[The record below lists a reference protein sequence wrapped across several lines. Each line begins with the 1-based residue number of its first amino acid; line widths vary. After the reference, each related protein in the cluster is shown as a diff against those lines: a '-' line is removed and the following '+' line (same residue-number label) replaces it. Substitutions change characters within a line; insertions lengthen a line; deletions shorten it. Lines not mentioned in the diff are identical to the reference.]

1 MISLVAQM
9 VKSSPLSA
17 GDSGGMGLIPGLGR
31 SPGKGMAT
39 HSSVLAWEI
48 PWTEEPGGL
57 QSVGSQVIQLSD
69 WATTVGLQCY
79 INFCSTVVAQL
90 YIHILFDYG
99 LSHNTEYSSLCCKYS
114 EALLSIHLVYSS
126 LHLLIPDSQPTLPPW
141 QPQLCSSC
149 LLTDFFFIFICTAA
163 AAAATAVF
171 WGALTV
177 CQALS

>member
-1 MISLVAQM
+1 M
-9 VKSSPLSA
+9 
-17 GDSGGMGLIPGLGR
+17 
-31 SPGKGMAT
+31 
-39 HSSVLAWEI
+39 
-48 PWTEEPGGL
+48 
-57 QSVGSQVIQLSD
+57 
-69 WATTVGLQCY
+69 
-79 INFCSTVVAQL
+79 AQL

-99 LSHNTEYSSLCCKYS
+99 LSHNIEYSSLCCKYS

-171 WGALTV
+171 LGGGHLLCAKHCPRSLDILAHSLLITTH
-177 CQALS
+177 